1 MSTLNQVILIG
12 NVAANT
18 EVFDS
23 KSGKLVCS
31 FPLAIDRPWPEEN
44 GEAIREVDY
53 HRIVAWGK
61 LAEICQKIIHTGA
74 KIIVRGKIINHSYEK
89 DGERK
94 YSTEIHAEQIEVLRW
109 KNKPEDDLK
118 EMAEK
123 IKEENKKLKPDKQIK
138 GDYTAAN

>member
-12 NVAANT
+12 NVAASAD
-18 EVFDS
+18 FIDS
-23 KSGKLVCS
+23 KSGKNLCS
-31 FPLAIDRPWPEEN
+31 FPIAVDRPWAEEN
-44 GEAIREVDY
+44 GDTVREVDY

-94 YSTEIHAEQIEVLRW
+94 YSTEIHADQIEVLKW
-109 KNKPEDDLK
+109 KNKPQDETSQ
-118 EMAEK
+118 MAEK
-123 IKEENKKLKPDKQIK
+123 IKAESKKQKAK
-138 GDYTAAN
+138 A